1 MEILAEVGEVDASL
15 LVSQPLLE
23 VGSGVDLAEAEH
35 GGGITAAGKLQAV
48 CSFRI
53 EVKAVRLSLT
63 ASTTLDEVVPQVD
76 VRISPELSLD
86 GIKRLVLLL

>member
-1 MEILAEVGEVDASL
+1 MEILAEVGEVNTSL

-35 GGGITAAGKLQAV
+35 GGGVTAAGKLQAV
-48 CSFRI
+48 CIFRI
-53 EVKAVRLSLT
+53 EVKAIRLSST
-63 ASTTLDEVVPQVD
+63 ASATLDKVVPQVD
-76 VRISPELSLD
+76 GRISPELSLD